1 MTPNEILDNLRL
13 VTKRYEKRVTSTGE
27 VNISYMAEDAANCI
41 ENLLS
46 ETTALKAQC
55 AELQKVLSP
64 FVTLLVMLEAHYEC
78 AELGELP
85 DSEVVASF
93 MGSGASL
100 RLTVRNLREIRS
112 TLAAALKE
120 SEGK

>member
-1 MTPNEILDNLRL
+1 MSKPISEYSLSEGGRGKTMTPNEILDNLRL

-55 AELQKVLSP
+55 AELQK
-64 FVTLLVMLEAHYEC
+64 
-78 AELGELP
+78 AEG
-85 DSEVVASF
+85 
-93 MGSGASL
+93 
-100 RLTVRNLREIRS
+100 R
-112 TLAAALKE
+112 
-120 SEGK
+120 